1 MKKHCLTKILLAI
14 YENKCNRNSQKF
26 NYKFAFLYFRRNQ
39 KQESN
44 IQLVGGLVTKNVS
57 DFCLKG
63 VPLSA
68 LLQRYTELNRLFRE
82 IFKEFFLHVI
92 LVGIIVSCQ
101 RRLKSANARTDCDD
115 VQYSV
120 VLFVGNI
127 FRCFDTFC
135 NICYSMKIY
144 TASIFTILKRVF
156 IVCFLKISST
166 TNLTKKE
173 LGKEGGG

>member
-14 YENKCNRNSQKF
+14 YENNCNRNSQKF
-26 NYKFAFLYFRRNQ
+26 SYKFAFLWFRRNQ

-92 LVGIIVSCQ
+92 LVRIIVSCQ
-101 RRLKSANARTDCDD
+101 RRLKSANARTEIVMMFSTQQCYLQEIFSD
-115 VQYSV
+115 VLIHSV
-120 VLFVGNI
+120 
-127 FRCFDTFC
+127 
-135 NICYSMKIY
+135 IY
-144 TASIFTILKRVF
+144 VIL
-156 IVCFLKISST
+156 
-166 TNLTKKE
+166 
-173 LGKEGGG
+173 